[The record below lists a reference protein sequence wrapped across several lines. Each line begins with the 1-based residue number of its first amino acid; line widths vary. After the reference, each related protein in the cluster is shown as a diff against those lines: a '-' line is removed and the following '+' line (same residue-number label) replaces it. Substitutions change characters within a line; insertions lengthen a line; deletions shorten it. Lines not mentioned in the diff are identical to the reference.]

1 MDTRGVGKNPLKSKP
16 LYFTRLSDD
25 ERGILKSELTWL
37 SSRRIA
43 AKVMSIIITRSD
55 ILIKPADEGVSV
67 NFDRKNNIQNMLYH
81 PIKDVF
87 TMIGVKIS
95 LYVTIFNF

>member
-1 MDTRGVGKNPLKSKP
+1 
-16 LYFTRLSDD
+16 
-25 ERGILKSELTWL
+25 
-37 SSRRIA
+37 
-43 AKVMSIIITRSD
+43 MSIIITRSD